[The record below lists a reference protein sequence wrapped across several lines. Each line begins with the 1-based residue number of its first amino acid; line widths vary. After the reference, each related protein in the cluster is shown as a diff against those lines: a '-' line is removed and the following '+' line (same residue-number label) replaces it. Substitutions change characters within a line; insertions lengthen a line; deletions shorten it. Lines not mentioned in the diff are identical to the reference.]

1 MLKAKSPYGATPI
14 KSGAKELDHGRCR
27 GYLECT
33 ELRGRGDISTADVP
47 EEDDRHGEANEC
59 VWRADHQNNDRA
71 NGEAESKNRVEEGLR
86 KLKVDHLDVLYK
98 PLVAL
103 AVASKERMGWVY
115 RFKISPLRNSM
126 NNVGALHDS

>member
-1 MLKAKSPYGATPI
+1 VLKAKSPYGTTPI

-59 VWRADHQNNDRA
+59 VWRADRQNNDRA
-71 NGEAESKNRVEEGLR
+71 NGEAESKKSVEEGLR

-103 AVASKERMGWVY
+103 AVASKERTGWVY

-126 NNVGALHDS
+126 NDVGALHDS